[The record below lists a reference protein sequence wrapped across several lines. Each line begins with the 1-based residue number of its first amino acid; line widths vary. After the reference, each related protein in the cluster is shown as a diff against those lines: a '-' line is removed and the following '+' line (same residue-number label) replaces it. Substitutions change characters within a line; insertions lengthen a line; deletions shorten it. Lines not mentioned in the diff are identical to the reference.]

1 MAELESLLMAS
12 AARHAHL
19 CPRQVLG
26 VRIGMRAGRELG
38 LILPQSDKRL
48 FAFVETD
55 GCAADGIA
63 VATGCQFGR
72 RTLRLMDFGKVAAT
86 FVDSRTGYA
95 IRISPR
101 PGVRQAAALYAPQAG
116 DDWHTQLEGYQRMPD
131 EALLRVQPVRLNLSL
146 DHLISRPGLR
156 VTCQVC
162 GEEIMNE
169 RQVLLAGRTVCRAC
183 AGQAY
188 YSSEPDSQP
197 AAAALP
203 GLQTAG
209 RAAV

>member
-1 MAELESLLMAS
+1 MPDLKSLLDAS

-26 VRIGMRAGRELG
+26 VRIGIRAGRELG

-86 FVDSRTGYA
+86 FVDTKTGRA
-95 IRISPR
+95 IRIYPR
-101 PGVRQAAALYAPQAG
+101 ADARQAAAVYAPETC
-116 DDWHTQLEGYQRMPD
+116 DDWHAQLIGYQRMPD
-131 EALLRVQPVRLNLSL
+131 VALLHVQPVRLRLSL
-146 DHLISRPGLR
+146 DRLISRPGLR
-156 VTCQVC
+156 AICQAC

-169 RQVLLAGRTVCRAC
+169 RQVQLEGQTLCRAC

-188 YSSEPDSQP
+188 YTAEPVAEPQP
-197 AAAALP
+197 AAVPDLP
-203 GLQTAG
+203 AVGETAG
-209 RAAV
+209 